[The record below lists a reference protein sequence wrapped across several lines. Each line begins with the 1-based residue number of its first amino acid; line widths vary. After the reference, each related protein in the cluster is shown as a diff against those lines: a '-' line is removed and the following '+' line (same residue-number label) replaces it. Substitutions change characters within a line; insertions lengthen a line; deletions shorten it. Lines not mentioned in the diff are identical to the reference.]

1 MSAPGGTAGHLSGSD
16 RATRCPTEGGIP
28 PWGSRILAQSKTG
41 RSIFYRLTV
50 SVRERII
57 IPAPEG
63 TSKSIDAVK
72 GKLSR
77 SEFIRR
83 AILHEIE
90 RGLTA
95 RLKRTKR

>member
-1 MSAPGGTAGHLSGSD
+1 MWARKKFHT
-16 RATRCPTEGGIP
+16 
-28 PWGSRILAQSKTG
+28 
-41 RSIFYRLTV
+41 
-50 SVRERII
+50 ERII

-63 TSKSIDAVK
+63 TAKSIDAVK

-90 RGLTA
+90 RVLTVK
-95 RLKRTKR
+95 LKRTRGGKPR

>member
-1 MSAPGGTAGHLSGSD
+1 MGNGS
-16 RATRCPTEGGIP
+16 
-28 PWGSRILAQSKTG
+28 QSKRRKT
-41 RSIFYRLTV
+41 RLDPALSSDVARKKFHT
-50 SVRERII
+50 ECII

-63 TSKSIDAVK
+63 TAKSIDAVK

-90 RGLTA
+90 RVLTA
-95 RLKRTKR
+95 KLKRTRR

>member
-1 MSAPGGTAGHLSGSD
+1 VVLAGGGFLHRGVHFRRGSASQIIT
-16 RATRCPTEGGIP
+16 P
-28 PWGSRILAQSKTG
+28 PK
-41 RSIFYRLTV
+41 RL
-50 SVRERII
+50 I

-90 RGLTA
+90 RALTA
-95 RLKRTKR
+95 KLKPTKGKR